1 MRRRRRLSSGRVLV
15 VMGGMFGLHGPA
27 PLLLVPACFVSRL
40 LRSIT
45 LIREALLLVGV
56 TPLHAGFTSG
66 AGVSRLAQGSPRT
79 GLTLLRP
86 ARIVPASGSG
96 GVMVRVVAPVI
107 ARGAA
112 RGLGP
117 AFEPR

>member
-1 MRRRRRLSSGRVLV
+1 
-15 VMGGMFGLHGPA
+15 MGGMFGLHGPA
-27 PLLLVPACFVSRL
+27 PLLLVQACFVSCL

-45 LIREALLLVGV
+45 VTREALVLVGV

-66 AGVSRLAQGSPRT
+66 ASVSRLAQGSPRT

-96 GVMVRVVAPVI
+96 GLMVGAVAAVV

-117 AFEPR
+117 AFVPR